1 MSLKSNSDDE
11 NEMDEMAEMDEM
23 DEIEK
28 EINIRY
34 AKVLKKAHEWGKLSK
49 RRKEIMALQS
59 KMDKYV
65 ETHKPRIYQTLQP
78 LEVLLVEKNVRY
90 KTIGSGILV
99 EQILLYE

>member
-1 MSLKSNSDDE
+1 MSLKSNSERIDD
-11 NEMDEMAEMDEM
+11 NEME
-23 DEIEK
+23 EIEK
-28 EINIRY
+28 EIDIRY
-34 AKVLKKAHEWGKLSK
+34 AKVLEKAHELEKLS
-49 RRKEIMALQS
+49 RRRREIMALQS

-99 EQILLYE
+99 EQI